1 MKLAQTLRL
10 SLYQF
15 WLGAVSVLMLGTLN
29 RILRVEMG
37 LDLALVGLTLGG
49 AHYLA
54 ALVSI
59 PIGYYSDTHPYK
71 GYHRLPYILAGT
83 AVAVLTVVTAPFVAA
98 FVAQDPS
105 PIRLGFGFA
114 FFFVEGLGVSVGAT
128 TYLALVTDRT
138 GEAERGRVVSII
150 WTVMMVGILLGAL
163 GGAAYLQPFSFGRL
177 VSLFALA
184 GALVVVFTLVALWRT
199 ERRRASPHSA
209 STSSLRVSLRI
220 LSHSRQTRLFFLF
233 LLLGLFFHF
242 MQDVIL
248 EPFGGEVL
256 HLSVRE
262 TTMFNAYNMVGVIAG
277 LLIGG
282 AIVIPR
288 IGKKRTAAAGNLIGV
303 AAFAMLALIALDRN
317 PGPVAP
323 AILLMGLGTGAF
335 TVGGVSLMMD
345 LTINGQAGLFVGAW
359 TLAQALAKFGSSVLS
374 GSIHDLVVGI
384 GGATHVAYAL
394 IFGIEAIGLLLVTG
408 LLLHINV
415 LAFRREVADMDHAME
430 YSLG

>member
-1 MKLAQTLRL
+1 MKLHQTLRL

-59 PIGYYSDTHPYK
+59 PIGHYSDTHAYK
-71 GYHRLPYILAGT
+71 GYHRLPYIMAGT
-83 AVAVLTVVTAPFVAA
+83 ALAVLTVVTAPFVAA
-98 FVAQDPS
+98 FMAQDPS
-105 PIRLGFGFA
+105 LLRLGLGFA
-114 FFFVEGLGVSVGAT
+114 FFFVEGLGVSIGAT

-163 GGAAYLQPFSFGRL
+163 GGAAYLQTFSFSRL
-177 VSLFALA
+177 VSLFAMA
-184 GALVVVFTLVALWRT
+184 GVLVVVLTLIALWGA
-199 ERRRASPHSA
+199 ERRRASPQSA

-256 HLSVRE
+256 NLGVRE

-288 IGKKRTAAAGNLIGV
+288 IGKKRTAAAGNIIGV
-303 AAFAMLALIALDRN
+303 AAFAMLALIALNRS
-317 PGPVAP
+317 PAP
-323 AILLMGLGTGAF
+323 IAAAILLMGLGTGAF

-374 GSIHDLVVGI
+374 GTIHDLVVAS
-384 GGATHVAYAL
+384 GGGTHMAYAV
-394 IFGIEAIGLLLVTG
+394 IFGIEALGLLLVTG

-415 LAFRREVADMDHAME
+415 LAFRREVADLDHTME
-430 YSLG
+430 YTLG

>member
-1 MKLAQTLRL
+1 MKLHTTLRL

-29 RILRVEMG
+29 RVLRVEMG
-37 LDLALVGLTLGG
+37 LNLALVGLILGG

-59 PIGYYSDTHPYK
+59 PIGYRSDTQPYG

-83 AVAVLTVVTAPFVAA
+83 ALAVIAVVSAPFVAA
-98 FVAQDPS
+98 FVAQDPT
-105 PIRLGFGFA
+105 PARLALAFA

-138 GEAERGRVVSII
+138 DEAERGRVVSII
-150 WTVMMVGILLGAL
+150 WTMMMVGILAGAL
-163 GGAAYLQPFSFGRL
+163 GGAAYLRSFSFNRL

-184 GALVVVFTLVALWRT
+184 GAMVSLLTLVALWGM
-199 ERRRASPHSA
+199 ERRRTGPQS
-209 STSSLRVSLRI
+209 STSPTLRTSLQVLT
-220 LSHSRQTRLFFLF
+220 HSRQTRLFFIF

-242 MQDVIL
+242 LQDVIL

-256 HLSVRE
+256 NLSVRQ
-262 TTMFNAYNMVGVIAG
+262 TTLFNAYNMVGVITG

-282 AIVIPR
+282 ALVIPR

-303 AAFAMLALIALDRN
+303 AAFALLAFVSLSRD
-317 PGPVAP
+317 PGLVAV

-345 LTINGQAGLFVGAW
+345 LTVNGQAGLFVGAW

-374 GSIHDLVVGI
+374 GTIHSLVLGI
-384 GGATHVAYAL
+384 GGSSHLAYAV
-394 IFGIEAIGLLLVTG
+394 IFGIEAAGLLLVTG
-408 LLLHINV
+408 LLLQINV
-415 LAFRREVADMDHAME
+415 LAFRREIADLDRALE

>member
-1 MKLAQTLRL
+1 MKLTQTLRL

-15 WLGAVSVLMLGTLN
+15 WLGSVSVLMLGTLN

-37 LDLALVGLTLGG
+37 LDLALVGITLGG

-59 PIGYYSDTHPYK
+59 PVGHYSDTHPYR
-71 GYHRLPYILAGT
+71 GYHRLPYIATGT
-83 AVAVLTVVTAPFVAA
+83 ALAVLTVVTAPFVAA

-105 PIRLGFGFA
+105 AVRLGLGFA
-114 FFFVEGLGVSVGAT
+114 FFFVEGLGVNIGAT

-138 GEAERGRVVSII
+138 GEAERGRVVSVI
-150 WTVMMVGILLGAL
+150 WTMMMVGILLGAL
-163 GGAAYLQPFSFGRL
+163 GGAYYLQDFTFARL
-177 VSLFALA
+177 VSLFGMA
-184 GALVVVFTLVALWRT
+184 GALVVVLTLVALWGA
-199 ERRRASPHSA
+199 ERRRRNPKSA
-209 STSSLRVSLRI
+209 SASSLRLSLRI

-256 HLSVRE
+256 GLSVRD
-262 TTMFNAYNMVGVIAG
+262 TTMFNAYNMVGVITG
-277 LLIGG
+277 LLVGG
-282 AIVIPR
+282 AVIIPR
-288 IGKKRTAAAGNLIGV
+288 IGKKRTAGAGNIIGV
-303 AAFAMLALIALDRN
+303 VAFTLLALIALNGN
-317 PGPVAP
+317 PAPVALV
-323 AILLMGLGTGAF
+323 ILLMGLGTGAF

-374 GSIHDLVVGI
+374 GTIHDLVVSI
-384 GGATHVAYAL
+384 GGGSDIAYAI

-408 LLLHINV
+408 LLLNINV
-415 LAFRREVADMDHAME
+415 LAFRREVADLDRAME